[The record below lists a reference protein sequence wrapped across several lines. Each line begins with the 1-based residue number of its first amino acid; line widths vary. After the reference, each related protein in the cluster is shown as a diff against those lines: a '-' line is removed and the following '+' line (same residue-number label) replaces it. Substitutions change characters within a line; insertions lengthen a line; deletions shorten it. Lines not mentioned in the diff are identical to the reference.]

1 MASYSNPLTISL
13 NLIQQSE
20 FSENS
25 LGEKRHKNGRGV
37 RQTHQIVYIWEQLGH
52 FQAIIR
58 PRCPSVIKTSPIVNY
73 RGGRIIG
80 MPDQVGH
87 DGLPVKD
94 LLEVVCL
101 RVVDAESADCF
112 VVILSYVVSDV
123 LVVVLSCT

>member
-13 NLIQQSE
+13 NLIQLSE

-58 PRCPSVIKTSPIVNY
+58 PRCPSVIKTSLIVFLASLA
-73 RGGRIIG
+73 
-80 MPDQVGH
+80 H
-87 DGLPVKD
+87 
-94 LLEVVCL
+94 
-101 RVVDAESADCF
+101 
-112 VVILSYVVSDV
+112 SYLMEITF
-123 LVVVLSCT
+123 LVAQTNNVRL

>member
-58 PRCPSVIKTSPIVNY
+58 PRCPSVIKTSSIV
-73 RGGRIIG
+73 
-80 MPDQVGH
+80 
-87 DGLPVKD
+87 K
-94 LLEVVCL
+94 
-101 RVVDAESADCF
+101 
-112 VVILSYVVSDV
+112 ILASLAHSYLMEITF
-123 LVVVLSCT
+123 LVAQTNNVRL